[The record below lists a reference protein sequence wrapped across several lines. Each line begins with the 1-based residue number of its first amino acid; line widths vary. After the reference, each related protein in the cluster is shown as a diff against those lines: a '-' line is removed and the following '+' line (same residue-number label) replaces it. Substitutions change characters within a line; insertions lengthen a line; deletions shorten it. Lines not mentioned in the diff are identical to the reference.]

1 MQQETGQLI
10 KLRQHAR
17 KQKNEKKKIHVDSIT
32 HSTKPILPLTNF
44 NVYTHQV

>member
-10 KLRQHAR
+10 KLKQHAR
-17 KQKNEKKKIHVDSIT
+17 KQNNEKIHVDSIT
-32 HSTKPILPLTNF
+32 RSTKPILPLSNF

>member
-17 KQKNEKKKIHVDSIT
+17 KQKNEKKIHEDSIT
-32 HSTKPILPLTNF
+32 RSTKPILPLSNF
-44 NVYTHQV
+44 TVYTHQV